1 MARRQQGQQE
11 NSRGSW
17 SELVMFVLVILC
29 IYSILSLFDSRL
41 AGEGGRE
48 WGKYLRD
55 SWGGAVIVLLLF
67 GMYVCGAKLLRFR
80 IPRLPRQVLGTIA
93 LYVSLAFMLGFLRE
107 TGWESKATLF
117 LPGGFGSGLAKFF
130 VLNIGTF
137 ITLLLVIGSFVLSA
151 VLYGSKIMRLSLPQ
165 MPSFRF
171 RRIKKSRKRSRRYEY
186 EPEDL
191 TGYEEDRPEN
201 ILFMR
206 NLPEPNLRSP
216 DDEYDDDDYE
226 DSAQITD
233 IEPIAPRTKPAVN
246 FELPDIIPAPDK
258 TPARQRTS
266 QNALEIIDDAL
277 AMINAGANTPSV
289 LKASKSSSSAP
300 SQRTRKKRRPL
311 PEIKFP
317 GNDDEPPAK
326 KASRPKSRT
335 HHDDAVFPPPAE
347 IFGERA
353 KLDLSR
359 NPQRDYGK
367 QGRTIIAT
375 LKNFNVGAE
384 IAQVSAGPTFIQY
397 KLELASG
404 TKLSKIAGLDGEIA
418 VDLAVQSV
426 RIEAPILG
434 THYVGIEVPIPD
446 RKTVP
451 LRSIV
456 DSGEYINTE
465 ARLPLPLGMR
475 TGGKVTVRGLEEMP
489 HLLIAGAEGSGK
501 TTFMNAC
508 ILSLCSSR
516 TPEELRLMLIDPG
529 HSDFSVYEGLPH
541 LLASPVN
548 DPKTAR
554 KALEWACEETDRR
567 TAEFA
572 QERTRN
578 LEAYNRKVPKA
589 KRIPEIVVAISELA
603 DLMYSDGNA
612 FGELIVKLA
621 RKAGSA
627 GIYMLLSA
635 QKPSAEVV
643 PALVKSVIPARA
655 VFTLPVPED
664 SKNVIDSPDAA
675 KLTGKGDMLFM
686 STGSPVPQRLQA
698 PYVKPDKV
706 ADFVEYMTAS
716 LDPPELITF

>member
-11 NSRGSW
+11 ASRGSW
-17 SELVMFVLVILC
+17 TELVMFVLVILC
-29 IYSILSLFDSRL
+29 IYSTLSLFDSRL

-48 WGKYLRD
+48 WGKYLRGT
-55 SWGGAVIVLLLF
+55 WGGAIIVLLLF
-67 GMYVCGAKLLRFR
+67 GMYVCVARLLRFR
-80 IPRLPRQVLGTIA
+80 IPRLRRQVFGTLS

-107 TGWESKATLF
+107 TGWESDATLF
-117 LPGGFGSGLAKFF
+117 MPGSFGLGLAKFF

-137 ITLLLVIGSFVLSA
+137 FSLLLVIGAFILSA
-151 VLYGSKIMRLSLPQ
+151 VFYGSKIMRLSMPQ

-186 EPEDL
+186 EPKDL
-191 TGYEEDRPEN
+191 TAYEDDRPEN

-206 NLPEPNLRSP
+206 NIPDPSLRAS
-216 DDEYDDDDYE
+216 DDDYDDDYE

-233 IEPIAPRTKPAVN
+233 IEPIIPQTQPAVN
-246 FELPDIIPAPDK
+246 FEPPKFLPTSDNA
-258 TPARQRTS
+258 PARPRTG
-266 QNALEIIDDAL
+266 QTTVDIIDDAL
-277 AMINAGANTPSV
+277 AILDARPQVKTP
-289 LKASKSSSSAP
+289 KASSSSL
-300 SQRTRKKRRPL
+300 SSRTRKVRRPF

-317 GNDDEPPAK
+317 GNDDAPK
-326 KASRPKSRT
+326 KSHSEKRKA

-347 IFGERA
+347 IFGERS

-367 QGRTIIAT
+367 QGRTIIST
-375 LKNFNVGAE
+375 LKNFNVSAN
-384 IAQVSAGPTFIQY
+384 IAQTSAGPTLIQY

-418 VDLAVQSV
+418 IDLAVPSV

-446 RKTVP
+446 RKTVT
-451 LRSIV
+451 LRSLI

-465 ARLPLPLGMR
+465 ARLPLPLGMK
-475 TGGKVTVRGLEEMP
+475 TGGKVAVKGLEEMP

-501 TTFMNAC
+501 TTFINTC
-508 ILSLCSSR
+508 ILSLCSCK
-516 TPEELRLMLIDPG
+516 TPEELRLMLIDPQ

-541 LLASPVN
+541 LLASPVT
-548 DPKTAR
+548 DLKAAR

-567 TAEFA
+567 SAEFS
-572 QERTRN
+572 QENARN

-589 KRIPEIVVAISELA
+589 KRIPEIVIAVSELA
-603 DLMYSDGNA
+603 DLMYSDANA

-621 RKAGSA
+621 RKAGGA
-627 GIYMLLSA
+627 GIYMLLSV
-635 QKPSAEVV
+635 QKPSADVV
-643 PALVKSVIPARA
+643 TPLMKSVIPARA
-655 VFTLPVPED
+655 VFTLPSSED
-664 SKNVIDSPDAA
+664 SKNAIDTPDAA
-675 KLTGKGDMLFM
+675 KLTGKGDMLFV
-686 STGSPVPQRLQA
+686 STGSPVPLRLQA
-698 PYVKPDKV
+698 PFIKQEKV

-716 LDPPELITF
+716 LDPPELVTF

>member
-1 MARRQQGQQE
+1 
-11 NSRGSW
+11 
-17 SELVMFVLVILC
+17 MFVLVILC

-55 SWGGAVIVLLLF
+55 VWGGAVIVLLLF
-67 GMYVCGAKLLRFR
+67 GMYVCVARLLRFR
-80 IPRLPRQVLGTIA
+80 IPRLPRQILGTIA

-107 TGWESKATLF
+107 TGWESEATLF
-117 LPGGFGSGLAKFF
+117 LPGSFGSGLAKFF
-130 VLNIGTF
+130 VLNVGTF
-137 ITLLLVIGSFVLSA
+137 LSLLLVIGAFVLSA

-186 EPEDL
+186 EPEEL
-191 TGYEEDRPEN
+191 TDYEEDRPEN

-206 NLPEPNLRSP
+206 NIPAPNLRAA
-216 DDEYDDDDYE
+216 DDDGEYDDDYE
-226 DSAQITD
+226 DSVQITD
-233 IEPIAPRTKPAVN
+233 IEPIAPKTKPAVN
-246 FELPDIIPAPDK
+246 FELPNIITAQKDSPAKPRK
-258 TPARQRTS
+258 G

-277 AMINAGANTPSV
+277 AMIDARPQVKTP
-289 LKASKSSSSAP
+289 KSSPSDTSS
-300 SQRTRKKRRPL
+300 RTRKKRRPL
-311 PEIKFP
+311 PEITFP
-317 GNDDEPPAK
+317 GNDDEAPAK
-326 KASRPKSRT
+326 KSSRPKSRAY
-335 HHDDAVFPPPAE
+335 HDDAVFPPPAE
-347 IFGERA
+347 LFGERS

-375 LKNFNVGAE
+375 LKNFNVGAD

-446 RKTVP
+446 RKTVT
-451 LRSIV
+451 LRSLI

-475 TGGKVTVRGLEEMP
+475 TGGKVVVRGLEEMP
-489 HLLIAGAEGSGK
+489 HILIAGAEGSGK

-567 TAEFA
+567 TAEFS
-572 QERTRN
+572 QERTKN
-578 LEAYNRKVPKA
+578 LEAYNRKVPKSR
-589 KRIPEIVVAISELA
+589 RIPEIVIAVSELA

-643 PALVKSVIPARA
+643 PPLVKSVIPARA
-655 VFTLPVPED
+655 VFTLPLPED
-664 SKNVIDSPDAA
+664 SKNIIDSPDAG
-675 KLTGKGDMLFM
+675 KLTGKGDMLFV
-686 STGSPVPQRLQA
+686 STGNPVPLRLQT
-698 PYVKPDKV
+698 PYIKPEKA